1 MVKDKEMTLLEHLEE
16 LRQRLKVILISL
28 VISTVFFL
36 LFPANPSEF
45 LSPET
50 WMSGFY
56 KPLISEILL
65 WIKNYVTSYVA
76 PNNLRIISLG
86 IGAPLEVYLLASLLF
101 GFIVTSP
108 IIGYEIYKYIDP
120 ALYPHERQAI
130 YPFVTAFTVLF
141 AVGAVFGLFILAPF
155 VIWTVIPFSQFVGS
169 EPTLSVSDFYSTIF
183 VTTAFSGIGFTF
195 PAIFVLLVR
204 LGIIN
209 TSIIT
214 KNRRYFYAA
223 LYVIT
228 AIITPD
234 GGPLA
239 DLALFIPIA
248 AMMEITVHIAKKYEK
263 QRKTEIL
270 IEQTENVQQCKF
282 CGYKLKDNDIFCPKC
297 GRSQI

>member
-16 LRQRLKVILISL
+16 LRQRLKVIIVSLI
-28 VISTVFFL
+28 ISTSIFMI
-36 LFPANPSEF
+36 FPANPSD
-45 LSPET
+45 LLNPET

-65 WIKNYVTSYVA
+65 QIRNYAA
-76 PNNLRIISLG
+76 PSNLRIISLG
-86 IGAPLEVYLLASLLF
+86 VGAPLEIYLLASLLF

-108 IIGYEIYKYIDP
+108 IIGYEIYEYIDP
-120 ALYPHERQAI
+120 ALYPHERQAL
-130 YPFVTAFTVLF
+130 YPFVITFTTLF
-141 AVGAVFGLFILAPF
+141 IVGTLFGFFILAPF
-155 VIWTVIPFSQFVGS
+155 VVWTVIPFSQFVGS
-169 EPTLSVSDFYSTIF
+169 EPVLSVSDFYSVIF
-183 VTTAFSGIGFTF
+183 ATVAFSGIGFTF

-204 LGIIN
+204 LGITD

-223 LYVIT
+223 LYIIT

-248 AMMEITVHIAKKYEK
+248 IMMEITIHIAKKYEK
-263 QRKTEIL
+263 NKIVNTTEESTKSVRVRK
-270 IEQTENVQQCKF
+270 CKF
-282 CGYKLKDNDIFCPKC
+282 CGYSLKDDEIFCPKC